1 MVASRYTDPGLVVF
15 LQRVD
20 DLVELV
26 VVRVPV
32 DGDGHGDADPGLAGQ
47 LDERGDSLDTVA
59 QDTSL
64 YFALLLQKLLSYF
77 KSSPSPRTR
86 PGRPRC

>member
-1 MVASRYTDPGLVVF
+1 MF

-32 DGDGHGDADPGLAGQ
+32 DGDGHGDADAGLAGQ
-47 LDERGDSLDTVA
+47 LDERGDSLDTVT
-59 QDTSL
+59 QDISL
-64 YFALLLQKLLSYF
+64 YFLS
-77 KSSPSPRTR
+77 
-86 PGRPRC
+86 

>member
-1 MVASRYTDPGLVVF
+1 MF

-59 QDTSL
+59 QDISI
-64 YFALLLQKLLSYF
+64 FSAD
-77 KSSPSPRTR
+77 SSNIGDSAPKIVGVFQELTFSPYSPWAATVLT
-86 PGRPRC
+86 

>member
-1 MVASRYTDPGLVVF
+1 MF

-59 QDTSL
+59 NISL
-64 YFALLLQKLLSYF
+64 SADFSNIGDSGPKV
-77 KSSPSPRTR
+77 SPSPRTR
-86 PGRPRC
+86 PVLPRC

>member
-1 MVASRYTDPGLVVF
+1 MPLAMTMTDPGLVVL

-32 DGDGHGDADPGLAGQ
+32 DGDGHGDADPGLARQ
-47 LDERGDSLDTVA
+47 LDERGDALDTVR
-59 QDTSL
+59 DMSP
-64 YFALLLQKLLSYF
+64 YFHGIS
-77 KSSPSPRTR
+77 
-86 PGRPRC
+86 

>member
-1 MVASRYTDPGLVVF
+1 MF

-47 LDERGDSLDTVA
+47 LDERGDSLDTVTRIYHFIFSA
-59 QDTSL
+59 D
-64 YFALLLQKLLSYF
+64 
-77 KSSPSPRTR
+77 SSNISDSAPKIVGVFQELTFSPYSPWAATVLT
-86 PGRPRC
+86 

>member
-1 MVASRYTDPGLVVF
+1 ML

-32 DGDGHGDADPGLAGQ
+32 DGDGHGDADPGLARQ
-47 LDERGDSLDTVA
+47 LDERGDALDTVR
-59 QDTSL
+59 DMSP
-64 YFALLLQKLLSYF
+64 YFHSII
-77 KSSPSPRTR
+77 
-86 PGRPRC
+86 

>member
-1 MVASRYTDPGLVVF
+1 MTMTDPGLVVF

-32 DGDGHGDADPGLAGQ
+32 DGDGHGDADPGLARQ
-47 LDERGDSLDTVA
+47 LDERGDALDTVA
-59 QDTSL
+59 DIYHLIFMVSISL
-64 YFALLLQKLLSYF
+64 FLKHS
-77 KSSPSPRTR
+77 
-86 PGRPRC
+86 RCC

>member
-32 DGDGHGDADPGLAGQ
+32 DGDGHGDADPGLTRQ
-47 LDERGDSLDTVA
+47 LDERGDSLDTVT
-59 QDTSL
+59 QDISL
-64 YFALLLQKLLSYF
+64 YFL
-77 KSSPSPRTR
+77 R
-86 PGRPRC
+86 